1 MAYLRGAVQALPKPV
16 RCSRVFET
24 APVDTP
30 QGSGQFLNMVAMIDF
45 TPDHTAL
52 LDLIGQL
59 ETEAKRV
66 RDEPNGPRTLDVD
79 VIYVDG
85 MESDDPAMT
94 VPHPRCHKRAFVI
107 APLMDLDPQLARV
120 LSPELSRLV
129 GLAERDG
136 SSEVYPGVLIYSEAI
151 C

>member
-1 MAYLRGAVQALPKPV
+1 MAYLRGAVQSLPEPV

-30 QGSGQFLNMVAMIDF
+30 QGSGQFLNAVVVIDF
-45 TPDHTAL
+45 KPDPAAL
-52 LDLIGQL
+52 LDLINQL
-59 ETEAKRV
+59 ETAAKRV
-66 RDEPNGPRTLDVD
+66 RAVTNGPRTLDVD

-85 MESDDPAMT
+85 MESEDPAMT
-94 VPHPRCHKRAFVI
+94 VPHLRCHERAFVI

-120 LSPELSRLV
+120 LSPEISMLV
-129 GLAERDG
+129 GQAEERGDA
-136 SSEVYPGVLIYSEAI
+136 EVYPGVLVYSEAI